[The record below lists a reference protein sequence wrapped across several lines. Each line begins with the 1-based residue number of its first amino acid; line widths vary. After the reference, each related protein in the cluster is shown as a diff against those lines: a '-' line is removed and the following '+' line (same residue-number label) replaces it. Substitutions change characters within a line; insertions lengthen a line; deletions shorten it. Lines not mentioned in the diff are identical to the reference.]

1 MQPHAP
7 SRDYR
12 KKTGETLPNVGKVDK
27 KHKHT
32 DTRNGTKKKKRIGKV
47 KKILE
52 QKIEKTKTQIELKY
66 F

>member
-7 SRDYR
+7 SRDDR

-32 DTRNGTKKKKRIGKV
+32 DTRNGMKKKKTNWKS
-47 KKILE
+47 KKNIRA
-52 QKIEKTKTQIELKY
+52 KNRKNKNAN
-66 F
+66 